1 MRAIIRLTQQR
12 DASDLL
18 DGLFGLTVGNKQRLL
33 SANFVIIISFWAIV
47 NDFVVPSL
55 VFMLLSDLYTVDKAV
70 SAPNP

>member
-1 MRAIIRLTQQR
+1 VRAIIRLTQQR